1 MTKGRKMT
9 TLQMRIR
16 TQLAAELLAGAGAK
30 DPFREEHEKIARML
44 CDETV
49 SNAELLHESAELSA
63 TYDWL
68 RHEMPLA

>member
-1 MTKGRKMT
+1 MT
-9 TLQMRIR
+9 TPMRIR
-16 TQLAAELLAGAGAK
+16 TRMAAELLAGARAK